1 MLDMNKNELESMD
14 FPKQFIEIVERLSND
29 LHMNVQDFLIQAVK
43 DEIYYLKDQYGNI
56 DLSENIL
63 DFLEQAKTELE
74 GLI

>member
-1 MLDMNKNELESMD
+1 MNKNELESMD